1 MWAAPF
7 SVRNSHLYLSKLARL
22 PFAVY
27 CLLCRP
33 AEILQLTQIVG
44 NLAKMLFKRLLQPGL
59 AI

>member
-44 NLAKMLFKRLLQPGL
+44 NLAKMLFKRLL
-59 AI
+59 